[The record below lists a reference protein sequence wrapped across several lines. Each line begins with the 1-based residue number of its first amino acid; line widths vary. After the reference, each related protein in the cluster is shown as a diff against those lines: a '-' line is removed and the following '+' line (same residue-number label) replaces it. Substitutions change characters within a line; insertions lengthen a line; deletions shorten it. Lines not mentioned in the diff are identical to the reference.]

1 MVLASL
7 SDAAFWAVIGGY
19 VTVIAVAYLLFRKD
33 VYGRKRA
40 RGCIFGVALL
50 GLGLVLAF
58 AAWAAD
64 AIF

>member
-1 MVLASL
+1 MVLAAL
-7 SDAAFWAVIGGY
+7 SDTALWAVIGGY
-19 VTVIAVAYLLFRKD
+19 IAVVLLAYLIFRKD

-50 GLGLVLAF
+50 GLGIVLAF
-58 AAWAAD
+58 SAWVAD